1 MTTSRADSK
10 QLEKIFLKVKVLLGL
25 FTQFSLIF
33 FLWFAAQYA
42 SVRKSEEWY
51 MSPEDFVCRYLKLVD
66 ASNTT
71 PEVIQLLAEIGDT
84 SKDR

>member
-1 MTTSRADSK
+1 
-10 QLEKIFLKVKVLLGL
+10 
-25 FTQFSLIF
+25 
-33 FLWFAAQYA
+33 
-42 SVRKSEEWY
+42 

-66 ASNTT
+66 SSNTS